1 MTVNPPS
8 VLSYQTVDPGFNLQH
23 IEDRASVIFWRK
35 VMADRIAKM
44 DPLMKMS
51 SDEFCKS
58 YQSKLSFNENGER
71 VFFDDCSVGSVE
83 CLGVVQRESMDY
95 LLIEIKWAGNR
106 MKLRTD
112 GNHENQGWDR
122 LKILFVLMRQK
133 GIQTNLSH
141 AIQSAHYLSCG
152 AAELEMASNACLYCG
167 EILNSGAHDWVLAE
181 VGDLHSERIIEWK
194 QSLEKV
200 DQSIRSAKSNLDLME
215 WVIRIVAAD
224 QLLKPEERAAIEKL
238 CSKLGLDDSYA
249 EDLIKTV
256 TRRHGVSVHPPD
268 FTTGREW
275 LAEIANIA
283 LADGEISEEEM
294 ALLIELG
301 RYVEWTVADINLLL
315 NKCRIGE
322 GVT

>member
-1 MTVNPPS
+1 
-8 VLSYQTVDPGFNLQH
+8 
-23 IEDRASVIFWRK
+23 
-35 VMADRIAKM
+35 
-44 DPLMKMS
+44 
-51 SDEFCKS
+51 
-58 YQSKLSFNENGER
+58 
-71 VFFDDCSVGSVE
+71 
-83 CLGVVQRESMDY
+83 MDY

-112 GNHENQGWDR
+112 GKHENQGWDR
-122 LKILFVLMRQK
+122 LKTMFVLMRQK
-133 GIQTNLSH
+133 GIQTNLCH
-141 AIQSAHYLSCG
+141 AIQSAHCLSCS
-152 AAELEMASNACLYCG
+152 AAEMEIASHSCLYCG
-167 EILNSGAHDWVLAE
+167 EILNSGAHDWVLSE
-181 VGDLHSERIIEWK
+181 VGDLHSERTIEWK

-200 DQSIRSAKSNLDLME
+200 DKTIRSTMSNLDLME

-224 QLLKPEERAAIEKL
+224 ELLKPEERVAIEKL

-249 EDLIKTV
+249 EDLIETL
-256 TRRHGVSVHPPD
+256 TQRHGESVHPPD

-301 RYVEWTVADINLLL
+301 RYVEWTEADINLIL